1 MCPRLTIPAPIP
13 FPDAERR
20 PTFKRRAFT
29 NPTSAEFAVRMVF
42 PQRTQMS
49 SGLAQSKQQESNIIN
64 RLSSAQPEP
73 RRSQRS
79 RRPSLHKLESDA
91 YEAESQRAS
100 RPATPSELKPKPK
113 TKNSNG
119 EKGNRPGRIVQ
130 PANTWATQHSESP
143 EPAEEPGSPQDDY
156 DMESQPR
163 EVSTIT
169 RAEAIRRVSAHL
181 RYNALKMLDDELQEV
196 LEDIEAVKE
205 EAHRT
210 SPMEIEDRTF
220 EALWQP
226 SDRDAMGRRPR
237 GLAGATSYDIETSI
251 PLSHPPG
258 DDTATEDSDEIEEL
272 GPGDSVSQRVP
283 QPAEHLSPEPLQRSS
298 SHGDLAH
305 DRISN
310 PKRSTPITADE
321 PDDSDAPSK
330 RPRTTLS
337 PLPRIARTSPS
348 PGARDYSHTR
358 LSTPTTLL
366 SARRPSTRA
375 TAPRGRIIFST
386 APKSSASQFSLS
398 SPPPTSDVNAVL
410 TWAMR
415 MITKAGESH
424 LAAGTSRQASQTD
437 LADSPYARLTSVL
450 EDLRAH
456 LAASASKPRAN
467 QMQPL
472 RRPKDTDFIEDDA
485 ELLEAEAA
493 LALGKR
499 INGPH
504 KPCLSDFPG
513 FRRHIASN
521 AIPDLVATL
530 ITRGAYEV
538 YGTTSNWAK
547 TSYGHQWTDEI
558 PDEPFQ
564 PAPPG
569 LLGIM
574 VHRGSCFRGNMM
586 DRIRPEVCHLWPF
599 IRTPHTPDDLRYN
612 QRLAKRLLPNQFHC
626 RNTKTGEDPYEHPAL
641 QACINAAL
649 FWSVESIGVAFE
661 ERFRPLSLPTVAFV
675 LTKMQHGIEEI
686 ATGRFIK
693 IELNVD
699 EQRKA
704 YESHLLGLLKYDK
717 KAPSRLLAFRED
729 WFKKGMAF
737 SGAHFTPEV
746 APYQAVTR
754 NDQIREDTPVRD
766 RIRQAVTKAK
776 ARAVY

>member
-1 MCPRLTIPAPIP
+1 
-13 FPDAERR
+13 
-20 PTFKRRAFT
+20 
-29 NPTSAEFAVRMVF
+29 
-42 PQRTQMS
+42 MS
-49 SGLAQSKQQESNIIN
+49 SALAQLKQQESNIIN
-64 RLSSAQPEP
+64 RLSSVQPEP
-73 RRSQRS
+73 RRSHRS

-91 YEAESQRAS
+91 YEAESQRTS
-100 RPATPSELKPKPK
+100 QPTTPPELKPKPK
-113 TKNSNG
+113 AKGSNG

-143 EPAEEPGSPQDDY
+143 EPEEPGSPQDDY
-156 DMESQPR
+156 DMENEPR
-163 EVSTIT
+163 AVSTIT
-169 RAEAIRRVSAHL
+169 RAEAIKRVSAHL
-181 RYNALKMLDDELQEV
+181 NYDASEMPDEELQEV
-196 LEDIEAVKE
+196 LEDIEALKD
-205 EAHRT
+205 EARRA
-210 SPMEIEDRTF
+210 SPMEIEDGTF
-220 EALWQP
+220 EALRQP
-226 SDRDAMGRRPR
+226 SDREAMGRGPR
-237 GLAGATSYDIETSI
+237 GLAGAAPYDIDSLEEPSQQPEHPVTPI
-251 PLSHPPG
+251 PLGRPHD
-258 DDTATEDSDEIEEL
+258 DDTATEDSDEVEEL

-283 QPAEHLSPEPLQRSS
+283 QPDETLFLKTLQPAPSQ
-298 SHGDLAH
+298 GDLA
-305 DRISN
+305 DNRVCN
-310 PKRSTPITADE
+310 
-321 PDDSDAPSK
+321 SK
-330 RPRTTLS
+330 RPSFATTDEQDKVDVPAKQPRTILS
-337 PLPRIARTSPS
+337 ALPRITHCPSPS
-348 PGARDYSHTR
+348 PVARDRTS
-358 LSTPTTLL
+358 LL
-366 SARRPSTRA
+366 SVRHPSTRA

-386 APKSSASQFSLS
+386 APRSSSSSSTLS
-398 SPPPTSDVNAVL
+398 NPPPTSDVDAVL
-410 TWAMR
+410 TWATR
-415 MITKAGESH
+415 VVTQATRPH
-424 LAAGTSRQASQTD
+424 LPTGTSRHISQTD
-437 LADSPYARLTSVL
+437 PVENDKYVQLASVL

-456 LAASASKPRAN
+456 LAASTPKPPVDQARR
-467 QMQPL
+467 L

-485 ELLEAEAA
+485 EILEAEAA

-499 INGPH
+499 INAPH

-530 ITRGAYEV
+530 ITQGAYEV
-538 YGTTSNWAK
+538 YGTTSQWAK
-547 TSYGHQWTDEI
+547 TSYSHQWTDEI

-574 VHRGSCFRGNMM
+574 VHRGSCFRGNVM

-704 YESHLLGLLKYDK
+704 YELHLLGLLKYDK
-717 KAPSRLLAFRED
+717 KAPGRLLDFRED
-729 WFKKGMAF
+729 WFKQGMAF
-737 SGAHFTPEV
+737 SGANFTPEV

-766 RIRQAVTKAK
+766 RVRQAVTKAK